1 MFRALD
7 TETGKSVAVRRF
19 FPFGAAGGGLH
30 ADEQNAYNTAI
41 NRLAGVSHP
50 ALRSIICG
58 GCDPVDGM
66 PYIATEWIEGEPLD
80 SFIEHDPL
88 SAEVATEVITRA
100 LEVSELLS
108 QALAQDAVWVE
119 THMQTIIVGNTQ
131 SSRGITFWIC
141 PLKWLANQEQAR
153 GMESIVGLTEN
164 IMAWQGGKINDQAG
178 HGLAAWLTW
187 LRQAEGSISLH
198 DARAT
203 LAAMV
208 RANPRPSK
216 KMVRQGTRPP
226 PRAIARP
233 SSKVPWIINGAIALI
248 AIGLGGRLLIRQR
261 ALESSTIGQHPEQAL
276 AINTDHGPAPSATG
290 PLPSA
295 QQTAEP
301 LTKTKD
307 VATTTLPPAPKTTQ
321 PLTKT
326 QDVAATSVEV
336 ISSDNHELL
345 LLKEGEEVTVEGR
358 LKAYRFLG
366 SRKNRT
372 MYLLFSQESDEFAI
386 RGVVHLYS
394 APQDSYNA
402 SIKPLVGKKI
412 RLQGNIK
419 VKIEDRI
426 KRLEIHIKDLSSV
439 KPME

>member
-1 MFRALD
+1 VFRALD

-30 ADEQNAYNTAI
+30 ADEQNAYNIAI

-80 SFIEHDPL
+80 SFIEHNPM

-108 QALAQDAVWVE
+108 QALAEDAVWVE

-153 GMESIVGLTEN
+153 GMESIVVLTEN

-178 HGLAAWLTW
+178 HGLAAWLNW

-203 LAAMV
+203 LATMV

-216 KMVRQGTRPP
+216 KLVRQGTRPP
-226 PRAIARP
+226 PRAIAPP
-233 SSKVPWIINGAIALI
+233 SSKAPWIINSGIALI
-248 AIGLGGRLLIRQR
+248 AIGLGGWLLIRQR
-261 ALESSTIGQHPEQAL
+261 ALESSSLRLHPEQAL

-290 PLPSA
+290 PLLPA
-295 QQTAEP
+295 QQTTKP
-301 LTKTKD
+301 LTKTHD
-307 VATTTLPPAPKTTQ
+307 A
-321 PLTKT
+321 
-326 QDVAATSVEV
+326 AATSVEV
-336 ISSDNHELL
+336 ISCDNHELL
-345 LLKEGEEVTVEGR
+345 LLKDGEEVTVEGR
-358 LKAYRFLG
+358 LKEYRFLG

-372 MYLLFSQESDEFAI
+372 MYLLFSQESDEFAS
-386 RGVVHLYS
+386 RGVAHLNS
-394 APQDSYNA
+394 APQDLYNA

-412 RLQGNIK
+412 RLQGNVK
-419 VKIEDRI
+419 VKTEDRI
-426 KRLEIHIKDLSSV
+426 KWLEIHIKDLASIE
-439 KPME
+439 PME